1 MVEQAFPGDIIMTA
15 QPVRQVEPALRTI
28 AMPADANPD
37 GDIFGGW
44 VLSQMDLAGGTL
56 ARQRAKGRVATVAV
70 NAMTFL
76 LPVYVGDDVSCYA
89 RIEKVGRTSI
99 TVCIETW
106 AQRRDGGQRM
116 KVTEGTFVYVAIGE
130 NRKPRE
136 VPAG

>member
-1 MVEQAFPGDIIMTA
+1 MPPESAPTIE
-15 QPVRQVEPALRTI
+15 PVLRTI

-70 NAMTFL
+70 DAMTFL
-76 LPVYVGDDVSCYA
+76 LPVHVGDYVSCYA
-89 RIEKVGRTSI
+89 HIEKVGRTSL
-99 TVCIETW
+99 TVRIETW
-106 AQRRDGGQRM
+106 AQRRDGGPKI
-116 KVTEGTFVYVAIGE
+116 KVTEGVFVYVAIGE

-136 VPAG
+136 VPAE

>member
-1 MVEQAFPGDIIMTA
+1 MPPESAPTTE
-15 QPVRQVEPALRTI
+15 PVLRTI

-76 LPVYVGDDVSCYA
+76 LPVQVGDDVSCYA
-89 RIEKVGRTSI
+89 RIAKVGKTSL
-99 TVCIETW
+99 TVNIEAW
-106 AQRRDGGQRM
+106 AQRRDGGAKI
-116 KVTEGTFVYVAIGE
+116 KVTEGVFVYVAIGE
-130 NRKPRE
+130 DRKPRT
-136 VPAG
+136 VPAP